1 MSHPVF
7 ITQEENL
14 QPFNKESLDKDG
26 FPELPISSAARAF
39 CDLTAPSNKGDIK
52 VRAHYRRRHCFKIST
67 IKKPKQSTLK
77 QWFSSSA
84 PPKQPAG
91 LGSKKRK
98 PQKKN
103 PQSTTNTEK
112 EDRSFAISLHIQEM
126 RDVLSASCNI
136 NNSPPF

>member
-1 MSHPVF
+1 MKSRD
-7 ITQEENL
+7 
-14 QPFNKESLDKDG
+14 KEG
-26 FPELPISSAARAF
+26 FSQLPISSAARAF
-39 CDLTAPSNKGDIK
+39 CDLTAPSNKGAIK
-52 VRAHYRRRHCFKIST
+52 VRAHYRRHCFKIST

-84 PPKQPAG
+84 PPKHPAG